1 MGGDT
6 REENQ
11 AILKNMILDLIEECK
26 DFSLLDLVY
35 KILIS
40 K

>member
-6 REENQ
+6 RDDNLD
-11 AILKNMILDLIEECK
+11 ILKNMILDLIEECK
-26 DFSLLDLVY
+26 DLSILDLVY